1 MQEILRLFYSFETFL
16 GKSSLQKGVPPAKS
30 ICDKGNTSIT
40 LLRGREKVLRENAIL
55 LSFFYIYGLQLLHT
69 FIYIKLTFA
78 LALVSIY
85 TKYCTSFATNLFS
98 FLFFRDFQS
107 QLCKCCKYVAFDS
120 IQFCCAVLP
129 NIIVHSEICQ
139 HWCWQ
144 MIEELLKRIEIFNT
158 SSANC

>member
-16 GKSSLQKGVPPAKS
+16 REKFIAKRAYRQRKC
-30 ICDKGNTSIT
+30 ICDKSQFCNTSIT

-69 FIYIKLTFA
+69 FVYIKLTFS

-107 QLCKCCKYVAFDS
+107 QHCKCCKYVAFDS
-120 IQFCCAVLP
+120 IQFVVQCCQLD
-129 NIIVHSEICQ
+129 VHSEICQ
-139 HWCWQ
+139 HC
-144 MIEELLKRIEIFNT
+144 
-158 SSANC
+158 C